1 MKELQTLHSIFNQRV
16 FRIPDY
22 QRGYAWKEKQLIDF
36 WEDLINLD
44 AERYHYTGV
53 LSIKTFSSDIAKQ
66 WEDAKWLIEDRGYA
80 PCHIVDG
87 QQRLTTI
94 SIFIQCL
101 IETCRAINP
110 TKSDHELFISS
121 YSISEILSQYLV
133 EIQGP
138 NKLIKTYKFGYE
150 VDNPSY
156 EFLIHRI
163 FNNDTSNRL
172 EETYYTLNLE
182 HAKAFF
188 LENLKTQVEEEGVD
202 ILSELFKKLT
212 QRLMFNLYEISDD
225 FDVFV
230 AFETMNNRGKKLSD
244 LELLKN
250 RLIYLTTLYPSNEV
264 SEEERKVVRN
274 SVNQTW
280 KEIYYQL
287 GRNKKNPLND
297 DDFLRTHWI
306 MYFKYSRKRGD
317 DYIRYLLDEEFNPK
331 VVLKKVAVQAAGIE
345 LIKEQR
351 DSETELEDDDDL
363 EDTPTFTSSLSLT
376 DIKAYVDS
384 LREVV
389 GHWYNSFNPDTD
401 KFSKEEKVWM
411 DRLNRIGI
419 GYFRP
424 LVSSLFSAKHITTA
438 ERVKVLQE
446 IERFIFIAFRVGRA
460 QSNYGNSKY
469 YNLAR
474 GIYRNELP
482 VDSILSALEENTQWT
497 RNENGTL
504 KTTSFLDYL
513 DRKFN
518 SDGAGYYGWNGL
530 RYFLY
535 EYEEEL
541 MHSRNQPKVSWQLFI
556 RSEHDRI
563 SIEHIYPQTATAACW
578 ETHFGTLAAGL
589 KKRYNGSLGNLLPL
603 SSSINSSLQND
614 CFEGKKHVIYNGE
627 GQVKRNGY
635 MNGSYSEQEVA
646 QLKDWTP
653 DQIKKRGLK
662 LLEFME
668 KRWKI
673 KLGDEAAKVELLGI
687 RGQ

>member
-1 MKELQTLHSIFNQRV
+1 
-16 FRIPDY
+16 
-22 QRGYAWKEKQLIDF
+22 
-36 WEDLINLD
+36 
-44 AERYHYTGV
+44 
-53 LSIKTFSSDIAKQ
+53 
-66 WEDAKWLIEDRGYA
+66 
-80 PCHIVDG
+80 
-87 QQRLTTI
+87 
-94 SIFIQCL
+94 
-101 IETCRAINP
+101 
-110 TKSDHELFISS
+110 
-121 YSISEILSQYLV
+121 
-133 EIQGP
+133 
-138 NKLIKTYKFGYE
+138 
-150 VDNPSY
+150 
-156 EFLIHRI
+156 
-163 FNNDTSNRL
+163 
-172 EETYYTLNLE
+172 
-182 HAKAFF
+182 
-188 LENLKTQVEEEGVD
+188 
-202 ILSELFKKLT
+202 
-212 QRLMFNLYEISDD
+212 
-225 FDVFV
+225 
-230 AFETMNNRGKKLSD
+230 
-244 LELLKN
+244 
-250 RLIYLTTLYPSNEV
+250 
-264 SEEERKVVRN
+264 
-274 SVNQTW
+274 
-280 KEIYYQL
+280 
-287 GRNKKNPLND
+287 
-297 DDFLRTHWI
+297 

-345 LIKEQR
+345 LIKELR
-351 DSETELEDDDDL
+351 DSETELEEDDDL

-389 GHWYNSFNPDTD
+389 GHWYNTFNPDTD
-401 KFSKEEKVWM
+401 KFSAAEKVWM

-446 IERFIFIAFRVGRA
+446 IERFIFIAFRICRA

-482 VDSILSALEENTQWT
+482 IESILSALEENTQWT

-541 MHSRNQPKVSWQLFI
+541 MQSRNQPKVSWQLFI
-556 RSEHDRI
+556 RSEHDRT

-578 ETHFGTLAAGL
+578 ETHFGTLAEGL

-614 CFEGKKHVIYNGE
+614 CFEGKKHVIYNAE

-653 DQIKKRGLK
+653 EQIKQRGLK

-668 KRWKI
+668 KRGAIKI
-673 KLGDEAAKVELLGI
+673 GDEAAKVELLGI
-687 RGQ
+687 LH

>member
-1 MKELQTLHSIFNQRV
+1 
-16 FRIPDY
+16 
-22 QRGYAWKEKQLIDF
+22 
-36 WEDLINLD
+36 
-44 AERYHYTGV
+44 
-53 LSIKTFSSDIAKQ
+53 
-66 WEDAKWLIEDRGYA
+66 
-80 PCHIVDG
+80 
-87 QQRLTTI
+87 
-94 SIFIQCL
+94 L

-188 LENLKTQVEEEGVD
+188 LENLKTQVEEEGAD

-345 LIKEQR
+345 LIKELR
-351 DSETELEDDDDL
+351 DSETELEEDDDL

-389 GHWYNSFNPDTD
+389 GHWYNTFNPDTD
-401 KFSKEEKVWM
+401 KFSKEEKLWM

-446 IERFIFIAFRVGRA
+446 IERFIFIAFRICRA

-482 VDSILSALEENTQWT
+482 IESILSALEENTQWT

-541 MHSRNQPKVSWQLFI
+541 MQSRNQPKVSWQLFI

-578 ETHFGTLAAGL
+578 ETHFGTLAEGL

-668 KRWKI
+668 KRWAI

-687 RGQ
+687 LH

>member
-1 MKELQTLHSIFNQRV
+1 MKELQTLHSIFNHRV

-53 LSIKTFSSDIAKQ
+53 LSIKTFSADIAKQ

-110 TKSDHELFISS
+110 TKSDHELFIGS
-121 YSISEILSQYLV
+121 YPISEILSQYLV

-188 LENLKTQVEEEGVD
+188 LENLKTQVEEEGAD

-345 LIKEQR
+345 LIKELR
-351 DSETELEDDDDL
+351 DSETELEEDDDL

-389 GHWYNSFNPDTD
+389 GHWYNTFNPDTD
-401 KFSKEEKVWM
+401 KFSAAEKLWM

-446 IERFIFIAFRVGRA
+446 IERFIFIAFRICRA

-482 VDSILSALEENTQWT
+482 VDSILSALEENSQWT

-541 MHSRNQPKVSWQLFI
+541 MQSRNQPKVSWQLFI

-563 SIEHIYPQTATAACW
+563 SIEHIYPQTATATCW
-578 ETHFGTLAAGL
+578 ETHFGTLTEGL

-653 DQIKKRGLK
+653 DQIKQRGLK

-668 KRWKI
+668 KRWAI

>member
-1 MKELQTLHSIFNQRV
+1 
-16 FRIPDY
+16 
-22 QRGYAWKEKQLIDF
+22 
-36 WEDLINLD
+36 
-44 AERYHYTGV
+44 
-53 LSIKTFSSDIAKQ
+53 
-66 WEDAKWLIEDRGYA
+66 
-80 PCHIVDG
+80 
-87 QQRLTTI
+87 
-94 SIFIQCL
+94 
-101 IETCRAINP
+101 
-110 TKSDHELFISS
+110 
-121 YSISEILSQYLV
+121 
-133 EIQGP
+133 
-138 NKLIKTYKFGYE
+138 
-150 VDNPSY
+150 
-156 EFLIHRI
+156 
-163 FNNDTSNRL
+163 
-172 EETYYTLNLE
+172 
-182 HAKAFF
+182 
-188 LENLKTQVEEEGVD
+188 
-202 ILSELFKKLT
+202 
-212 QRLMFNLYEISDD
+212 MFNLYEISDD

-317 DYIRYLLDEEFNPK
+317 DYIRFLLDEEFNPK
-331 VVLKKVAVQAAGIE
+331 VVIKKVAIQAAGIE
-345 LIKEQR
+345 IIKEQR
-351 DSETELEDDDDL
+351 DSETELEEDDDL

-389 GHWYNSFNPDTD
+389 GHWYNTFYPDTD

-446 IERFIFIAFRVGRA
+446 IERFIFIAFRVCRA

-541 MHSRNQPKVSWQLFI
+541 MQSRNQPKVSWQLFI

-578 ETHFGTLAAGL
+578 ETHFGTLAEGL

-614 CFEGKKHVIYNGE
+614 CFEGKKHVIYNAE

-668 KRWKI
+668 NRWGV

>member
-1 MKELQTLHSIFNQRV
+1 MKELQTLHSIFNHRV

-22 QRGYAWKEKQLIDF
+22 QRGYAWKEKQLTDF

-44 AERYHYTGV
+44 SERYHYTGV
-53 LSIKTFSSDIAKQ
+53 LSIKTFSADIAKQ

-110 TKSDHELFISS
+110 TQSDHELFIGS
-121 YSISEILSQYLV
+121 YPISEILSQYLV
-133 EIQGP
+133 E
-138 NKLIKTYKFGYE
+138 
-150 VDNPSY
+150 
-156 EFLIHRI
+156 IHRI

-188 LENLKTQVEEEGVD
+188 LENLKTQVEEEGAD

-331 VVLKKVAVQAAGIE
+331 VVLKKVAIQAAGIE
-345 LIKEQR
+345 IIKEQR
-351 DSETELEDDDDL
+351 DSETELEEDDDL

-389 GHWYNSFNPDTD
+389 GHWYNTFNPDTD
-401 KFSKEEKVWM
+401 KFSAAEKLWM

-541 MHSRNQPKVSWQLFI
+541 MQSRNQPKVSWQLFI

-578 ETHFGTLAAGL
+578 ETHFGTLAEGI

-653 DQIKKRGLK
+653 DQIKQRGLK

-668 KRWKI
+668 KRWAI